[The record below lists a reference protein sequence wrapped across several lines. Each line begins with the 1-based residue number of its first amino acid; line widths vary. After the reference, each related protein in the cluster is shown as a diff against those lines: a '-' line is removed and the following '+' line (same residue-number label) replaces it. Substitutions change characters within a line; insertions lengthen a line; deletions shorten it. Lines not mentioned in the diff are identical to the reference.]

1 MCCHA
6 ISIKPVE
13 RQHECHPSHR
23 LSRFCFLDVFKLV
36 SNYMKKILPKLSF
49 FIIANGAS
57 LTFVHERGSRRMWRT
72 QKTFC
77 LVQLF
82 TNMKICL
89 ANMKGSS
96 RRASNKKVADSWPT
110 PCLFLSFIILYQ
122 AFVHKPAFRLNTSGF
137 HWNLVSAPLFSP
149 CITFLSGPIRKLIVS
164 YYFYS

>member
-6 ISIKPVE
+6 VSIKPVE

-23 LSRFCFLDVFKLV
+23 PSRFCFLDVFKFV
-36 SNYMKKILPKLSF
+36 SNYMKKMLPKLSF
-49 FIIANGAS
+49 FIIANGTS
-57 LTFVHERGSRRMWRT
+57 LTFVCERGSRRMWRT

-77 LVQLF
+77 LVHLF
-82 TNMKICL
+82 TNMKIC
-89 ANMKGSS
+89 S

-122 AFVHKPAFRLNTSGF
+122 AFVHKPAFRLNTSGY

-149 CITFLSGPIRKLIVS
+149 CITFLSWSIRKLIVS
-164 YYFYS
+164 